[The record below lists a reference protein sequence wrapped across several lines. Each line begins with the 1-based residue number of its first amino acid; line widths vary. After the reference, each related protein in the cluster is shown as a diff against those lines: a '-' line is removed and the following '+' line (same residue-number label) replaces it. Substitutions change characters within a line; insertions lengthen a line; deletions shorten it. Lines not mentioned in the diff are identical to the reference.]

1 MSFFSIF
8 FRDKEVLS
16 SLILGEVNLGPII
29 IVVRFLG
36 FVMNGR
42 LFLVYL

>member
-8 FRDKEVLS
+8 FRDNEVLS
-16 SLILGEVNLGPII
+16 SLILGEVNVDPIS